1 MCRGMVGRWA
11 MPPDPKFKKVGGAKE
26 HPPNLGPFGVSC
38 PFLKKKFKI
47 LSLGLVAHFWIL
59 VSVFFSFIGVGV
71 VVEVWC
77 RGDVGG

>member
-1 MCRGMVGRWA
+1 MCRGLVGRWA
-11 MPPDPKFKKVGGAKE
+11 MPPGPKFKKVGGAKE

-38 PFLKKKFKI
+38 PFLKKIQNFEFGASCPFLDFSKC
-47 LSLGLVAHFWIL
+47 
-59 VSVFFSFIGVGV
+59 FFSFIGVGV